1 MINFAIALIL
11 EEEGDYGVL
20 VPDIP
25 GCFSVGD
32 DINEAITNV
41 HEAIECHLEGMMLD
55 DEPLPIPQDIEV
67 HQDNP
72 EFDSVVWAIAS
83 IDLSKLS
90 GKAKRINITM
100 PEAILSKVD
109 HFAAQNGETRS
120 GLLQTAALTYLAEKS

>member
-1 MINFAIALIL
+1 MMNYAIALIP

-32 DINEAITNV
+32 DISEAIANA
-41 HEAIECHLEGMMLD
+41 HEAIECHLEGMMMD
-55 DEPLPIPQDIEV
+55 DQVIPVPQAIEK

-72 EFDSVVWAIAS
+72 EYDGVIWAIAS

-109 HFAAQNGETRS
+109 QFATQQGETRS
-120 GLLQTAALTYLAEKS
+120 GLLQTAVLSYIAEHS

>member
-1 MINFAIALIL
+1 MMNCAIALIP
-11 EEEGDYGVL
+11 EEERDYGIL

-32 DINEAITNV
+32 DISEAIANA
-41 HEAIECHLEGMMLD
+41 HEAIEGHLEGMMMD
-55 DEPLPIPQDIEV
+55 DQVIPVPQAIEK

-72 EFDSVVWAIAS
+72 EYDGVIWAIAS

-90 GKAKRINITM
+90 GKAKRINITL

-109 HFAAQNGETRS
+109 QFTTQKGETRS
-120 GLLQTAALTYLAEKS
+120 GLLQTAVLSYIAEHS